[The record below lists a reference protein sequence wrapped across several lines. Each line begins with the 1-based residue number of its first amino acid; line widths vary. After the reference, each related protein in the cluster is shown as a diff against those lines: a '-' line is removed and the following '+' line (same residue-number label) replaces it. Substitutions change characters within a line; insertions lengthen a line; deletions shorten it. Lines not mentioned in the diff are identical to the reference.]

1 MAAAADAADAE
12 GLPLGAACSLP
23 LAFAGVGGKCLI
35 PWRAPP
41 CVCRG
46 RRISTISPLYI
57 PTVYP
62 LYPHY
67 IPTISPLCP
76 HYIPTI
82 SPLYPH
88 YIPTISPLYPQWL
101 LKPPLEVTV
110 LDDKEVRRRFRASNY
125 QSTTRRSNGDGIYL
139 VESDFPF
146 LRQ

>member
-1 MAAAADAADAE
+1 MLLMLRACRSVLPVRSPLRLPESAE
-12 GLPLGAACSLP
+12 NVLFPGALP
-23 LAFAGVGGKCLI
+23 LASAGVGGF
-35 PWRAPP
+35 
-41 CVCRG
+41 
-46 RRISTISPLYI
+46 PLYPHYI